1 MKTILIV
8 DDDVCIG
15 DMLQEVLVKEGYQTA
30 RAYSGTE
37 ALLYLSGN
45 RPDLILLDLM
55 LPGLSGEELLPLI
68 EGIPVIVVSARSETA
83 DKVSYGILAVDPGR
97 GPAHHY
103 RFSDHKD
110 LPDEKICPGDLRG
123 VLKICLMKKSAQEIS
138 EAFLDRLTED
148 TNTLI
153 DISSR
158 DRHMRELAREIN
170 IQLNKLKE
178 ERHRFQQGDRELK
191 DAVTNISHDIR
202 TPLTA
207 VCGYLDLLD
216 REAKSEDAARYL
228 KIIRSRTE
236 ILRQLTEELFRYSVF
251 TSAADGT
258 PAETVIL
265 NRLLEESIS
274 AFYALLRQREITP
287 RITLPEEK
295 VRRTLSRSACS
306 RLFGN
311 LISNA
316 LKYSDGDLEITLK
329 DTGEII
335 FSNHASRLDEIQVG
349 RLFDRFYT
357 VETASSRSNGL
368 GLSIARV
375 LTEQMGGTISAGY
388 EDGVLQICILF
399 PEK

>member
-1 MKTILIV
+1 MEFWLWILVAVLLINIVLLTI
-8 DDDVCIG
+8 
-15 DMLQEVLVKEGYQTA
+15 
-30 RAYSGTE
+30 
-37 ALLYLSGN
+37 
-45 RPDLILLDLM
+45 
-55 LPGLSGEELLPLI
+55 
-68 EGIPVIVVSARSETA
+68 
-83 DKVSYGILAVDPGR
+83 
-97 GPAHHY
+97 
-103 RFSDHKD
+103 
-110 LPDEKICPGDLRG
+110 
-123 VLKICLMKKSAQEIS
+123 KICLMKKSAQEIS
-138 EAFLDRLTED
+138 EAILDRLTEH

-191 DAVTNISHDIR
+191 DAVTNISHDLR

-207 VCGYLDLLD
+207 VCGYLDLLE
-216 REAKSEDAARYL
+216 REETSEDAGRYL
-228 KIIRSRTE
+228 AVIRSRTE

-251 TSAADGT
+251 TSAADKAPGE
-258 PAETVIL
+258 PVIL
-265 NRLLEESIS
+265 NRLLEDSIS
-274 AFYALLRQREITP
+274 AFYAALKQRGITP

-295 VRRTLSRSACS
+295 IRRTLSRSACS

-335 FSNHASRLDEIQVG
+335 FSNHASRLDRIQVE

-368 GLSIARV
+368 GLSIART
-375 LTEQMGGTISAGY
+375 LTEQMGGAISAGY
-388 EDGVLQICILF
+388 EDGILRICILF
-399 PEK
+399 PETAVYTLPPEN

>member
-1 MKTILIV
+1 MEFWLWILVAVLLIIIVFLTI
-8 DDDVCIG
+8 
-15 DMLQEVLVKEGYQTA
+15 
-30 RAYSGTE
+30 
-37 ALLYLSGN
+37 
-45 RPDLILLDLM
+45 
-55 LPGLSGEELLPLI
+55 
-68 EGIPVIVVSARSETA
+68 
-83 DKVSYGILAVDPGR
+83 
-97 GPAHHY
+97 
-103 RFSDHKD
+103 
-110 LPDEKICPGDLRG
+110 
-123 VLKICLMKKSAQEIS
+123 KICLMKKSAQEIS

-191 DAVTNISHDIR
+191 DAVTNISHDLR

-207 VCGYLDLLD
+207 VCGYLDLLE
-216 REAKSEDAARYL
+216 REETSEDAGRYL
-228 KIIRSRTE
+228 AVIRSRTE

-251 TSAADGT
+251 TSAADKAPGE
-258 PAETVIL
+258 PVIL
-265 NRLLEESIS
+265 NRLLEDSIS
-274 AFYALLRQREITP
+274 AFYAALKQRGITP

-295 VRRTLSRSACS
+295 IRRTLSRSACS

-335 FSNHASRLDEIQVG
+335 FSNHASRLDRIQVE

-368 GLSIARV
+368 GLSIART
-375 LTEQMGGTISAGY
+375 LTEQMGGAISAGY
-388 EDGVLQICILF
+388 EDGILRICILF
-399 PEK
+399 PETAVYTLPPEN

>member
-1 MKTILIV
+1 MEFWLWSLI
-8 DDDVCIG
+8 
-15 DMLQEVLVKEGYQTA
+15 A
-30 RAYSGTE
+30 
-37 ALLYLSGN
+37 
-45 RPDLILLDLM
+45 ILLIIIV
-55 LPGLSGEELLPLI
+55 LLI
-68 EGIPVIVVSARSETA
+68 I
-83 DKVSYGILAVDPGR
+83 
-97 GPAHHY
+97 
-103 RFSDHKD
+103 
-110 LPDEKICPGDLRG
+110 
-123 VLKICLMKKSAQEIS
+123 KICLMKKSAREIS
-138 EAFLDRLTED
+138 ESFLDRLTED

-158 DRHMRELAREIN
+158 DRHMRKLAQEIN

-191 DAVTNISHDIR
+191 DAVTNISHDLR

-216 REAKSEDAARYL
+216 REEKSEDAGRYL
-228 KIIRSRTE
+228 AVIRSRTE

-251 TSAADGT
+251 TSAADKAPGE
-258 PAETVIL
+258 PVIL
-265 NRLLEESIS
+265 NRLLEDSIS
-274 AFYALLRQREITP
+274 AFYAALKQRDITP

-295 VRRTLSRSACS
+295 IRRTLSRSACS

-335 FSNHASRLDEIQVG
+335 FSNHASRLDRIQVE

-368 GLSIARV
+368 GLSIARA
-375 LTEQMGGTISAGY
+375 LTEQMGGAISAGY
-388 EDGVLQICILF
+388 EDGILRICILF
-399 PEK
+399 PETAVYTLPPEN

>member
-1 MKTILIV
+1 MEFWLWILVAVLLIIIV
-8 DDDVCIG
+8 F
-15 DMLQEVLVKEGYQTA
+15 LT
-30 RAYSGTE
+30 
-37 ALLYLSGN
+37 
-45 RPDLILLDLM
+45 
-55 LPGLSGEELLPLI
+55 
-68 EGIPVIVVSARSETA
+68 
-83 DKVSYGILAVDPGR
+83 
-97 GPAHHY
+97 
-103 RFSDHKD
+103 
-110 LPDEKICPGDLRG
+110 
-123 VLKICLMKKSAQEIS
+123 LKICLMKKSAQEIS

-178 ERHRFQQGDRELK
+178 ERHRFQQGDMELK

-216 REAKSEDAARYL
+216 REEKSEDAARYL

-258 PAETVIL
+258 PAEPIVL

-274 AFYALLRQREITP
+274 AFYAVLRQREITP

-295 VRRTLSRSACS
+295 VRRTLSRSAYS

-329 DTGEII
+329 ETGEII

-375 LTEQMGGTISAGY
+375 LTDQMGGTISAGY
-388 EDGVLQICILF
+388 EDGILRICILF
-399 PEK
+399 PETAVYTLPPEN

>member
-1 MKTILIV
+1 MEFWLWSLI
-8 DDDVCIG
+8 
-15 DMLQEVLVKEGYQTA
+15 A
-30 RAYSGTE
+30 
-37 ALLYLSGN
+37 
-45 RPDLILLDLM
+45 ILLIIIV
-55 LPGLSGEELLPLI
+55 LLI
-68 EGIPVIVVSARSETA
+68 I
-83 DKVSYGILAVDPGR
+83 
-97 GPAHHY
+97 
-103 RFSDHKD
+103 
-110 LPDEKICPGDLRG
+110 
-123 VLKICLMKKSAQEIS
+123 KICLMKKSAREIS
-138 EAFLDRLTED
+138 ESFLDRLTED

-158 DRHMRELAREIN
+158 DRHMRKLAQEIN

-191 DAVTNISHDIR
+191 DAVTNISHDLR

-207 VCGYLDLLD
+207 VCGYLDLLE
-216 REAKSEDAARYL
+216 REETSEDAGRYL
-228 KIIRSRTE
+228 AVIRSRTE

-251 TSAADGT
+251 TSAADKAPGE
-258 PAETVIL
+258 PVIL
-265 NRLLEESIS
+265 NRLLEDSIS
-274 AFYALLRQREITP
+274 AFYAALKQRDITP

-295 VRRTLSRSACS
+295 IRRTLSRSACS

-335 FSNHASRLDEIQVG
+335 FSNHASHLDRIQVE

-368 GLSIARV
+368 GLSIARA
-375 LTEQMGGTISAGY
+375 LTEQMGGAISAGY
-388 EDGVLQICILF
+388 EDGILRICILF
-399 PEK
+399 PETAVYTLPPEN

>member
-1 MKTILIV
+1 MEFWLWILVAVLLIIIVFLTI
-8 DDDVCIG
+8 
-15 DMLQEVLVKEGYQTA
+15 
-30 RAYSGTE
+30 
-37 ALLYLSGN
+37 
-45 RPDLILLDLM
+45 
-55 LPGLSGEELLPLI
+55 
-68 EGIPVIVVSARSETA
+68 
-83 DKVSYGILAVDPGR
+83 
-97 GPAHHY
+97 
-103 RFSDHKD
+103 
-110 LPDEKICPGDLRG
+110 
-123 VLKICLMKKSAQEIS
+123 KICLMKKSAREIS
-138 EAFLDRLTED
+138 ESFLDRLTED

-158 DRHMRELAREIN
+158 DRHMRKLAQEIN

-191 DAVTNISHDIR
+191 DAVTNISHDLR

-207 VCGYLDLLD
+207 VCGYLDLLE
-216 REAKSEDAARYL
+216 REETSEDAGRYL
-228 KIIRSRTE
+228 AVIRSRTE

-251 TSAADGT
+251 TSAADKAPGE
-258 PAETVIL
+258 PVIL
-265 NRLLEESIS
+265 NRLLEDSIS
-274 AFYALLRQREITP
+274 AFYAALKQRGITP

-295 VRRTLSRSACS
+295 IRRTLSRSACS

-335 FSNHASRLDEIQVG
+335 FSNHASRLDRIQVE

-368 GLSIARV
+368 GLSIART
-375 LTEQMGGTISAGY
+375 LTEQMGGAISAGY
-388 EDGVLQICILF
+388 EDGILRICILF
-399 PEK
+399 PETAVYTLPPEN

>member
-1 MKTILIV
+1 MEFWLWSLI
-8 DDDVCIG
+8 
-15 DMLQEVLVKEGYQTA
+15 A
-30 RAYSGTE
+30 
-37 ALLYLSGN
+37 
-45 RPDLILLDLM
+45 ILLIIIV
-55 LPGLSGEELLPLI
+55 LLI
-68 EGIPVIVVSARSETA
+68 I
-83 DKVSYGILAVDPGR
+83 
-97 GPAHHY
+97 
-103 RFSDHKD
+103 
-110 LPDEKICPGDLRG
+110 
-123 VLKICLMKKSAQEIS
+123 KICLMKKSAREIS
-138 EAFLDRLTED
+138 ESFLDRLTED

-158 DRHMRELAREIN
+158 DRHMRKLAQEIN

-191 DAVTNISHDIR
+191 DAVTNISHDLR

-207 VCGYLDLLD
+207 VCGYLDLLE
-216 REAKSEDAARYL
+216 REETSEDAGRYL
-228 KIIRSRTE
+228 AVIRSRTE

-251 TSAADGT
+251 TSAADKAPGE
-258 PAETVIL
+258 PVIL
-265 NRLLEESIS
+265 NRLLEDSIS
-274 AFYALLRQREITP
+274 AFYAALKQRDITP

-295 VRRTLSRSACS
+295 IRRTLSRSACS

-335 FSNHASRLDEIQVG
+335 FSNHASRLDSIQVE

-368 GLSIARV
+368 GLSIARA
-375 LTEQMGGTISAGY
+375 LTEQMGGAISAGY
-388 EDGVLQICILF
+388 EDGILRICILF
-399 PEK
+399 PGTAVYTLPPEN

>member
-1 MKTILIV
+1 MEFWLWSLI
-8 DDDVCIG
+8 
-15 DMLQEVLVKEGYQTA
+15 A
-30 RAYSGTE
+30 
-37 ALLYLSGN
+37 
-45 RPDLILLDLM
+45 ILLIIIV
-55 LPGLSGEELLPLI
+55 LLI
-68 EGIPVIVVSARSETA
+68 I
-83 DKVSYGILAVDPGR
+83 
-97 GPAHHY
+97 
-103 RFSDHKD
+103 
-110 LPDEKICPGDLRG
+110 
-123 VLKICLMKKSAQEIS
+123 KICLMKKSAREIS
-138 EAFLDRLTED
+138 ESFLDRLTED

-158 DRHMRELAREIN
+158 DRHMRKLAQEIN

-178 ERHRFQQGDRELK
+178 ERHRFQQGDFQQGDRELK
-191 DAVTNISHDIR
+191 DAVTNISHDLR

-216 REAKSEDAARYL
+216 REEKSEDAGRYL
-228 KIIRSRTE
+228 AVIRSRTE

-251 TSAADGT
+251 TSAADKAPGE
-258 PAETVIL
+258 PVIL
-265 NRLLEESIS
+265 NRLLEDSIS
-274 AFYALLRQREITP
+274 AFYAALKQRDITP

-295 VRRTLSRSACS
+295 IRRTLSRSACS

-335 FSNHASRLDEIQVG
+335 FSNHASRLDRIQVE

-368 GLSIARV
+368 GLSIARA
-375 LTEQMGGTISAGY
+375 LTEQMGGAISAGY
-388 EDGVLQICILF
+388 EDGILRICILF
-399 PEK
+399 PGTAVYTLPPEN

>member
-1 MKTILIV
+1 MEFWLWSLI
-8 DDDVCIG
+8 
-15 DMLQEVLVKEGYQTA
+15 
-30 RAYSGTE
+30 
-37 ALLYLSGN
+37 ALL
-45 RPDLILLDLM
+45 LIIIVLL
-55 LPGLSGEELLPLI
+55 I
-68 EGIPVIVVSARSETA
+68 I
-83 DKVSYGILAVDPGR
+83 
-97 GPAHHY
+97 
-103 RFSDHKD
+103 
-110 LPDEKICPGDLRG
+110 
-123 VLKICLMKKSAQEIS
+123 KICLMKKSAREIS
-138 EAFLDRLTED
+138 ESFLDRLTED

-158 DRHMRELAREIN
+158 DRHMRKLAQEIN

-191 DAVTNISHDIR
+191 DAVTNISHDLR

-207 VCGYLDLLD
+207 VCGYLDLLE
-216 REAKSEDAARYL
+216 REETSEDAGRYL
-228 KIIRSRTE
+228 AVIRSRTE

-251 TSAADGT
+251 TSAADKAPGE
-258 PAETVIL
+258 PVIL
-265 NRLLEESIS
+265 NRLLEDSIS
-274 AFYALLRQREITP
+274 AFYAALKQRGITP

-295 VRRTLSRSACS
+295 IRRTLSRSACS

-335 FSNHASRLDEIQVG
+335 FSNHASRLDRIQVE

-368 GLSIARV
+368 GLSIART
-375 LTEQMGGTISAGY
+375 LTEQMGGAISAGY
-388 EDGVLQICILF
+388 EDGILRICILF
-399 PEK
+399 PETAVYTLPPEN

>member
-1 MKTILIV
+1 MEFWLWSLI
-8 DDDVCIG
+8 
-15 DMLQEVLVKEGYQTA
+15 A
-30 RAYSGTE
+30 
-37 ALLYLSGN
+37 
-45 RPDLILLDLM
+45 ILLIIIV
-55 LPGLSGEELLPLI
+55 LLI
-68 EGIPVIVVSARSETA
+68 I
-83 DKVSYGILAVDPGR
+83 
-97 GPAHHY
+97 
-103 RFSDHKD
+103 
-110 LPDEKICPGDLRG
+110 KIY
-123 VLKICLMKKSAQEIS
+123 LMKKSAREIS
-138 EAFLDRLTED
+138 ESFLDRLTED

-158 DRHMRELAREIN
+158 DRHMRKLAQEIN

-191 DAVTNISHDIR
+191 DAVTNISHDLR

-216 REAKSEDAARYL
+216 REETSEDAGRYL
-228 KIIRSRTE
+228 AVIRSRTE

-251 TSAADGT
+251 TSAADKAPGE
-258 PAETVIL
+258 PVIL
-265 NRLLEESIS
+265 NRLLEDSIS
-274 AFYALLRQREITP
+274 AFYASLKQRDITP

-295 VRRTLSRSACS
+295 IRRTLSRSACS

-335 FSNHASRLDEIQVG
+335 FSNHASRLDRIQVE

-368 GLSIARV
+368 GLSIARA
-375 LTEQMGGTISAGY
+375 LTEQMGGAISAGY
-388 EDGVLQICILF
+388 EDGILRICILF
-399 PEK
+399 PETAVYTLPPEN

>member
-1 MKTILIV
+1 MEFWLWSLI
-8 DDDVCIG
+8 
-15 DMLQEVLVKEGYQTA
+15 A
-30 RAYSGTE
+30 
-37 ALLYLSGN
+37 
-45 RPDLILLDLM
+45 ILLIIIV
-55 LPGLSGEELLPLI
+55 LLI
-68 EGIPVIVVSARSETA
+68 I
-83 DKVSYGILAVDPGR
+83 
-97 GPAHHY
+97 
-103 RFSDHKD
+103 
-110 LPDEKICPGDLRG
+110 
-123 VLKICLMKKSAQEIS
+123 KICLMKKSAREIS
-138 EAFLDRLTED
+138 ESFLDRLTED

-158 DRHMRELAREIN
+158 DRHMRKLAQEIN

-191 DAVTNISHDIR
+191 DAVTNISHDLR

-216 REAKSEDAARYL
+216 REEKSEDAGRYL
-228 KIIRSRTE
+228 AVIRSRTE

-251 TSAADGT
+251 TSAADKAPGE
-258 PAETVIL
+258 PVIL
-265 NRLLEESIS
+265 NRLLEDSIS
-274 AFYALLRQREITP
+274 AFYAALKQRGITP

-295 VRRTLSRSACS
+295 IRRTLSRSACS

-335 FSNHASRLDEIQVG
+335 FSNHASRLDRIQVE

-368 GLSIARV
+368 GLSIART
-375 LTEQMGGTISAGY
+375 LAEQMGGTISAGY
-388 EDGVLQICILF
+388 EDGILRICILF
-399 PEK
+399 PETAVYTLPPEN

>member
-1 MKTILIV
+1 MEFWLWILVAVLLIIIVFLTI
-8 DDDVCIG
+8 
-15 DMLQEVLVKEGYQTA
+15 
-30 RAYSGTE
+30 
-37 ALLYLSGN
+37 
-45 RPDLILLDLM
+45 
-55 LPGLSGEELLPLI
+55 
-68 EGIPVIVVSARSETA
+68 
-83 DKVSYGILAVDPGR
+83 
-97 GPAHHY
+97 
-103 RFSDHKD
+103 
-110 LPDEKICPGDLRG
+110 
-123 VLKICLMKKSAQEIS
+123 KICLMKKSAQEIS

-191 DAVTNISHDIR
+191 DAVTNISHDLR

-207 VCGYLDLLD
+207 VCGYLDLLE
-216 REAKSEDAARYL
+216 REETSEDAGRYL
-228 KIIRSRTE
+228 AVIRSRTE

-251 TSAADGT
+251 TSAADKAPGE
-258 PAETVIL
+258 PVIL
-265 NRLLEESIS
+265 NRLLEDSIS
-274 AFYALLRQREITP
+274 AFYAALKQRDITP

-295 VRRTLSRSACS
+295 IRRTLSRSACS

-335 FSNHASRLDEIQVG
+335 FSNHASRLDRIQVE

-368 GLSIARV
+368 GLSIARA
-375 LTEQMGGTISAGY
+375 LTEQMGGAISAGY
-388 EDGVLQICILF
+388 EDGILRICILF
-399 PEK
+399 PETAVYTLPPEN